1 MLSSH
6 YHDQLWLPHIN
17 YVITYVITCYF
28 TINMQPLISEP
39 SHVVFELF
47 SHRKCLDST
56 YFAWNSM
63 HQRYWLVVYQT
74 HFHFFTVTFSD
85 LPCNRW
91 GHVDESDEHQPLSGP
106 TQQNISWS
114 STCLW
119 QTEEGKKKKKKAG
132 EPEVLCGSSA
142 IRRRNLDLESFHQR
156 PPVKHPC

>member
-1 MLSSH
+1 
-6 YHDQLWLPHIN
+6 
-17 YVITYVITCYF
+17 
-28 TINMQPLISEP
+28 MQPLISEP

-114 STCLW
+114 STFLW
-119 QTEEGKKKKKKAG
+119 QTEEKKNSRRTWSPLWQQCYKKEEPGFGIIPSKTTYQTPMLNYCISQHSIGIILSHWDLGAG
-132 EPEVLCGSSA
+132 HWSLQ
-142 IRRRNLDLESFHQR
+142 L
-156 PPVKHPC
+156 